1 MEGEDGEIINSQN
14 LKVHTRMK
22 ELYKFFA
29 YNGKVVDIE
38 DFDKKNLKIFSRDVL
53 KQICS
58 NEEGWGNNLP
68 EGVPELIKKDNLF
81 NYLENCEIRK

>member
-1 MEGEDGEIINSQN
+1 
-14 LKVHTRMK
+14 MK

-38 DFDKKNLKIFSRDVL
+38 TFDKKNLKIFSREVL
-53 KQICS
+53 KQICA
-58 NEEGWGNNLP
+58 NEPGWEENVP

-81 NYLENCEIRK
+81 GFLNHCETRD

>member
-1 MEGEDGEIINSQN
+1 
-14 LKVHTRMK
+14 MK

-38 DFDKKNLKIFSRDVL
+38 TFEKKNLKIFSREVL
-53 KQICS
+53 KQICE
-58 NEEGWGNNLP
+58 NAPGWEENVP

-81 NYLENCEIRK
+81 GFLNHCETRD